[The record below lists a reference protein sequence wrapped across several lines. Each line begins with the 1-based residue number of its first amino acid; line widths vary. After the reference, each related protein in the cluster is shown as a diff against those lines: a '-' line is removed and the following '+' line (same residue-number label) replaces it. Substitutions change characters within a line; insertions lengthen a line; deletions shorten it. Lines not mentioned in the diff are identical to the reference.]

1 MKHFRYYARLLF
13 LLFSVNGITKNSR
26 CGFMG
31 FGKKPLTLQMSD
43 TNHE

>member
-1 MKHFRYYARLLF
+1 MKHFRYYVRLLF

-31 FGKKPLTLQMSD
+31 IWKETSNFADVRYKP
-43 TNHE
+43 